1 MTWGLAPQFTWYTSL
16 SDSVP
21 ELVFRERLCVLGS
34 MVTLLT
40 VLCMRVGAAA
50 WVPLLTAVAVNVY
63 VPAGAAVPELVAP
76 SQEKLVSPE
85 DCGVIC
91 MVRTSCPLA
100 SVTWIVTLLEPAG
113 GATAPVTLP
122 PAVSAAVLPS
132 ASTPWPIRLVP
143 LSSCADCMEVARP
156 LIELSMLFMPLTS
169 LKEASS
175 LSIWLGSAGCVGS

>member
-21 ELVFRERLCVLGS
+21 ELVFRERVCVLGS

-50 WVPLLTAVAVNVY
+50 WAPLLTAAAANVY
-63 VPAGAAVPELVAP
+63 VPAGAVVPELVVP
-76 SQEKLVSPE
+76 SHEKLVSPE
-85 DCGVIC
+85 DCGATC

-113 GATAPVTLP
+113 AATAPATLP
-122 PAVSAAVLPS
+122 PVLSAAVSPT
-132 ASTPWPIRLVP
+132 ASTP
-143 LSSCADCMEVARP
+143 
-156 LIELSMLFMPLTS
+156 
-169 LKEASS
+169 
-175 LSIWLGSAGCVGS
+175 